1 MLKVIYRVFT
11 STPVKIVVRIIAS
24 FASAIVVVSGYLFL
38 VNMSIRGKEDEEEP
52 IAEEVPVEWEPD
64 DEN

>member
-52 IAEEVPVEWEPD
+52 LVEEFPVELES
-64 DEN
+64 DEEN